1 MIKMWQNLNPE
12 DVIIGKNAIENLTE
26 GMYKNPLIIYRE
38 YIQNA
43 ADGIDEAKSA
53 GIYKPG
59 EKPEIDIDV
68 DPEKRFI
75 RISDNGIGVKN
86 ADWHSLINI
95 ADSEK
100 DREVNKGF
108 RGIGRL
114 GGLAYCTTLRFITSH
129 IGESVKTIIEWN
141 AKQLMQ
147 LINDRSV
154 KMTSAEIIAQV
165 VRVSEDIEDS
175 NKHYFIVELE
185 GIKESK
191 RKDTESTSDLV
202 NLERVKNYIAQT
214 APVDYDT
221 GFLQFSNKILKF
233 SSENQLPLITYNVN
247 VDGSAIFK
255 NYRKALY
262 YIGEEKKKVV
272 YDELA
277 DIRFHTFYSAN
288 GEVLAWLWYGISQ
301 FAKKIPENANS
312 DIRGILLR
320 KDNIQIGE
328 GSNTIAHLHK
338 EKYRGNDYFVGEL
351 HAVHPN
357 LIPNSRRDYFI
368 ENDTLEELE
377 EVVSEF
383 FKEKL
388 YSLYQ
393 TASDARGYYT
403 AVETVVKLQTEL
415 DEKSA
420 GQEFVSG
427 KEIEAIQEKLDVA
440 KKNAEKKE
448 KKLSKKIQNSDLD
461 PEIKLTIDLNK
472 KSHLKKVDE
481 IKKGQQKNLAKKG
494 ETTPS
499 VSADSQDNKKT
510 DIPVLPSDKQESQ
523 KPKDDAGE
531 GSETCTIS
539 SKLINLTKKERK
551 IVDCVYSVIYDVLP
565 NEDCKSLINKIQ
577 AELLKL

>member
-427 KEIEAIQEKLDVA
+427 KEIEVIQEKLDVA

>member
-531 GSETCTIS
+531 GSETCTLS
-539 SKLINLTKKERK
+539 GKLINLTKKERN
-551 IVDCVYSVIYDVLP
+551 IVDCVYTVIYDVLP
-565 NEDCKSLINKIQ
+565 NEECNSLIRKIQ

>member
-1 MIKMWQNLNPE
+1 M
-12 DVIIGKNAIENLTE
+12 
-26 GMYKNPLIIYRE
+26 
-38 YIQNA
+38 
-43 ADGIDEAKSA
+43 
-53 GIYKPG
+53 
-59 EKPEIDIDV
+59 
-68 DPEKRFI
+68 
-75 RISDNGIGVKN
+75 
-86 ADWHSLINI
+86 
-95 ADSEK
+95 
-100 DREVNKGF
+100 
-108 RGIGRL
+108 
-114 GGLAYCTTLRFITSH
+114 
-129 IGESVKTIIEWN
+129 
-141 AKQLMQ
+141 
-147 LINDRSV
+147 
-154 KMTSAEIIAQV
+154 
-165 VRVSEDIEDS
+165 
-175 NKHYFIVELE
+175 
-185 GIKESK
+185 
-191 RKDTESTSDLV
+191 V

-427 KEIEAIQEKLDVA
+427 KEIEVIQEKLDVA

-481 IKKGQQKNLAKKG
+481 IKKVQQKNLAKKG